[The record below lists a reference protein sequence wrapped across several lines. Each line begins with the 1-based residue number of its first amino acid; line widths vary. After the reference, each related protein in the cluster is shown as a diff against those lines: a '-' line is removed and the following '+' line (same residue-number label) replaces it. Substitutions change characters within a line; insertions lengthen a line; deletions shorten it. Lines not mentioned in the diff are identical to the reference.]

1 MHPASHVCYPSPM
14 AEAENPIPVEGVQFS
29 QHRVTVGEG
38 VRLQVFQW
46 RPERDTGA
54 EPIFFVAGWISLV
67 SGWRELLEVLV
78 PKHPVVYLETREKRS
93 AMIDRRLMRPENFS
107 IPCLAD
113 DLIAVAEELGLDGGD
128 AVLFGSSMGSNAILE
143 ALKFDRLRAR
153 AAFLVG
159 PNAEFSFPWWGP
171 PAVKILPPAV
181 IQGLKKF
188 VIWYLRRFRV
198 NARDDPAQMARY
210 VRTIS
215 EADAKRLKLSA
226 LAVLGYSVMPGL
238 ETISTPVAVAC
249 AASDSL
255 HGEDEV
261 RRIVDAMPR
270 GTAVACP
277 SNTYMHTAAVA
288 GDLESYL
295 AGLAVTTETT

>member
-1 MHPASHVCYPSPM
+1 M

-29 QHRVTVGEG
+29 QQRVTVEEG
-38 VRLQVFQW
+38 IRLQVYQW
-46 RPERDTGA
+46 SPERDPGA
-54 EPIFFVAGWISLV
+54 DPILFVAGWISLV
-67 SGWRELLEVLV
+67 SGWRDLLEVLV
-78 PKHPVVYLETREKRS
+78 RSHPVVYLETREKRS
-93 AMIDRRLMRPENFS
+93 AMIEDRLMRPENFS

-113 DLIAVAEELGLDGGD
+113 DLITVAEKLGLDGGN

-171 PAVKILPPAV
+171 PAVRILPPAV

-210 VRTIS
+210 VRTIG

-255 HGEDEV
+255 HSEDEV
-261 RRIVDAMPR
+261 RRMVDAMPR
-270 GTAVACP
+270 GTFVSCP
-277 SNTYMHTAAVA
+277 SNTYMHAAAVA
-288 GDLESYL
+288 EDLKRFL
-295 AGLAVTTETT
+295 AGLEVTLENP

>member
-1 MHPASHVCYPSPM
+1 
-14 AEAENPIPVEGVQFS
+14 
-29 QHRVTVGEG
+29 
-38 VRLQVFQW
+38 
-46 RPERDTGA
+46 
-54 EPIFFVAGWISLV
+54 
-67 SGWRELLEVLV
+67 
-78 PKHPVVYLETREKRS
+78 VVYLETREKRS
-93 AMIDRRLMRPENFS
+93 AMIEDRLMQPENFS
-107 IPCLAD
+107 ISCLAGD
-113 DLIAVAEELGLDGGD
+113 VITVAEKLGLAGGN
-128 AVLFGSSMGSNAILE
+128 AILFGSSMGSNAILE

-171 PAVKILPPAV
+171 MAVRILPPTV

-198 NARDDPAQMARY
+198 NAHDDPAQMARY
-210 VRTIS
+210 VRTIG

-255 HGEDEV
+255 HSEDEV

-270 GTAVACP
+270 GTLVSCP
-277 SNTYMHTAAVA
+277 SNTYMHVAAVA
-288 GDLESYL
+288 EDLKRFL
-295 AGLAVTTETT
+295 AGLTVTMETQ

>member
-1 MHPASHVCYPSPM
+1 VPRASCVCYPSPV
-14 AEAENPIPVEGVQFS
+14 AEADNPISVEGVHFS
-29 QHRVTVGEG
+29 RQRLTVEEG
-38 VRLQVFQW
+38 VRLEVYRW
-46 RPERDTGA
+46 KPERETGTD
-54 EPIFFVAGWISLV
+54 PIFFVAGWISLV
-67 SGWRELLEVLV
+67 SGWIPLLERLV
-78 PKHPVVYLETREKRS
+78 TTHPVYYLETREKRS
-93 AMIDRRLMRPENFS
+93 AEIDPHLMRPESFS
-107 IPCLAD
+107 IPRLAD
-113 DLIAVAEELGLDGGD
+113 DLIVASEQLGLAGGN

-143 ALKFDRLRAR
+143 ALKGGRLSAK

-159 PNAEFSFPWWGP
+159 PNAEFVFPWWGP
-171 PAVKILPPAV
+171 AAVRILPPAV

-210 VRTIS
+210 VRTIR
-215 EADAKRLKLSA
+215 EADPERLRLSA
-226 LAVLGYSVMPGL
+226 LAVVGYSVMQGL

-255 HGEDEV
+255 HSEDEV

-288 GDLESYL
+288 EDLESYL
-295 AGLAVTTETT
+295 AGLDQISETT